1 MIATHRPALTRR
13 LAGGLAIAALALTSL
28 LPAASHT
35 RAATSHAAND
45 TLTIGWSP
53 ETVTL
58 DPAGPGQNP
67 DIYVMVNIYNQL
79 LKVANDGNTIQPDL
93 ATSYD
98 ISKDGKTYTFHLRP
112 NVTFT
117 NGMKLTSEDVR
128 FALVRAAETQRSW
141 AYLLT
146 AMKSV
151 TAPDPLT
158 VKITLKYAW
167 GPFLADMSFF
177 TCGVY
182 PEAYFKKVGETGM
195 VAHPIGSGPYALQ
208 EWKKGQYLR
217 LQKNPGYWDAAKY
230 PMQHVEFDLLPSD
243 NTKIV
248 QVQGGQ
254 LDVDYFLP
262 PSQVAALKG
271 SSAARVQMDTST
283 RTGYFALQTKVA
295 PLGDVNVRQAINH
308 AINRPAI
315 VKALL
320 YGYGKPANSFLPV
333 GSLFYDPNLPVPSY
347 DPALAK
353 QFLAKSSVPNGFN
366 MTIEVGTG
374 AALNGQLAQVI
385 QQELAPLGI
394 KVTVT
399 QVDPTALNA
408 AQQKGNYHSVI
419 TGWTN
424 DIPDPDELV
433 TFAVD
438 PIHGGANSFFT
449 YYSDPSVIKLNTRA
463 EQTNDAATRKTLY
476 SQIQKAWAAAAP
488 IMPLYYIPYINA
500 VSTKVHGFSENPL
513 GYFNLQGVTKS

>member
-1 MIATHRPALTRR
+1 MIATHRHALVCR

-28 LPAASHT
+28 LPVASHT

-45 TLTIGWSP
+45 TLTIGWDP

-67 DIYVMVNIYNQL
+67 DIWVMVNIYDQL
-79 LKVANDGNTIQPDL
+79 LRVANDGNTIQPDL

-128 FALVRAAETQRSW
+128 FALVRAAEPQRSW
-141 AYLLT
+141 SYLLT

-158 VKITLKYAW
+158 VKITLKYPW
-167 GPFLADMSFF
+167 GPFLADMTFF

-182 PEAYFKKVGETGM
+182 PEAYFKKVGATGM
-195 VAHPIGSGPYALQ
+195 VAHPVGTGPYAL
-208 EWKKGQYLR
+208 EVWKKGQYLR

-254 LDVDYFLP
+254 LDVDYNLP
-262 PSQVAALKG
+262 PNQVLALKG
-271 SSAARVQMDTST
+271 SHSAQVAMDTST
-283 RTGYFALQTKVA
+283 YTNYFLFQTKVK
-295 PLGDVNVRQAINH
+295 PFDDVNVRQAISH
-308 AINRPAI
+308 AIDRAAI
-315 VKALL
+315 VKAVL
-320 YGYGKPANSFLPV
+320 YGFGKPANSFLPV
-333 GSLFYDPNLPVPSY
+333 GSLFYDPTLPVPTY
-347 DPALAK
+347 DVALAK
-353 QFLAKSSVPNGFN
+353 KFLAKSSVPNGFN

-374 AALNGQLAQVI
+374 KALAGEISQI
-385 QQELAPLGI
+385 MQQELAAIGI
-394 KVTVT
+394 KVTIT
-399 QVDPTALNA
+399 QLDSTTLFANE
-408 AQQKGNYHSVI
+408 QKGQYHSSLS
-419 TGWTN
+419 GWTN
-424 DIPDPDELV
+424 DIPDPDELS

-438 PIHGGANSFFT
+438 PIHGGSHDFNT
-449 YYSDPSVIKLNTRA
+449 YYTDPAVAKLNSQA
-463 EQTNDAATRKTLY
+463 EQTSDPATRKALY
-476 SQIQKAWAAAAP
+476 SQIQKAWAADAP
-488 IMPLYYIPYINA
+488 ILPLYYIPYINA
-500 VSTKVHGFSENPL
+500 VSSKVHGFSENPL

>member
-1 MIATHRPALTRR
+1 MIATHRHALVCR

-28 LPAASHT
+28 LPVASHT

-45 TLTIGWSP
+45 TLTIGWDP

-67 DIYVMVNIYNQL
+67 DIWVMVNIYDQL
-79 LKVANDGNTIQPDL
+79 LRVANDGNTIQPDL

-182 PEAYFKKVGETGM
+182 PEAYFKKVGAAGM
-195 VAHPIGSGPYALQ
+195 VAHPVGSGPYALQ

>member
-1 MIATHRPALTRR
+1 MIATHRHALARR

-28 LPAASHT
+28 LPVASHT

-45 TLTIGWSP
+45 TLTIGWDP

-182 PEAYFKKVGETGM
+182 PEAYFKKVGAAGM
-195 VAHPIGSGPYALQ
+195 VAHPVGSGPYALQ

-283 RTGYFALQTKVA
+283 RTEYFALQTKVA

-333 GSLFYDPNLPVPSY
+333 GSLFYDPSLPVPSY

-449 YYSDPSVIKLNTRA
+449 YYGDPSVIKLNTRA

>member
-1 MIATHRPALTRR
+1 MIATHRSALTRR
-13 LAGGLAIAALALTSL
+13 LAGGLAITTLALTSL

-182 PEAYFKKVGETGM
+182 PEAYFKKVGAAGM
-195 VAHPIGSGPYALQ
+195 VAHPVGSGPYALQ

-283 RTGYFALQTKVA
+283 RTEYFALQTKVK

-333 GSLFYDPNLPVPSY
+333 GSLFYDPSLPVPSY

-438 PIHGGANSFFT
+438 PIHGGANS
-449 YYSDPSVIKLNTRA
+449 K
-463 EQTNDAATRKTLY
+463 
-476 SQIQKAWAAAAP
+476 
-488 IMPLYYIPYINA
+488 
-500 VSTKVHGFSENPL
+500 
-513 GYFNLQGVTKS
+513 